1 MQYKVIDAP
10 DVEPISLSEAK
21 TYLKVDHNDE
31 DTLIA
36 TLIKA
41 AREYIES
48 HIGRAMI
55 TQTIEAVY
63 DDWCI
68 ILPLANAQSVTSVKY
83 YDNNGN
89 QQTWDAAN
97 YTLEAKG
104 EPNSI
109 VRNVDVTYPVLS
121 LPKRDRVEV
130 IYVAG
135 FGDDA
140 DSVPAE
146 LKIMMYKVLSEFYEH
161 REDRPWEKLTAS
173 RYMIRKNAQWLF

>member
-1 MQYKVIDAP
+1 MQYKVIDKP

-21 TYLKVDHNDE
+21 AYLKVDNTVE

-36 TLIKA
+36 TLIQA
-41 AREYIES
+41 SREYIES
-48 HIGRAMI
+48 QVGRAMI

-68 ILPLANAQSVTSVKY
+68 VLPLSNAQSVTSVKY
-83 YDNNGN
+83 YDPDGN
-89 QQTWDAAN
+89 LQTWDAAN
-97 YTLEAKG
+97 YQLEAKG
-104 EPNSI
+104 EPCTITKAVDI
-109 VRNVDVTYPVLS
+109 VYPVLT
-121 LPKRDRVEV
+121 LPRRDRVEV

-140 DSVPAE
+140 DDVPSE
-146 LKIMMYKVLSEFYEH
+146 YKLMMYKVLAEFYEH

-173 RYMIRKNAQWLF
+173 RYLIRKNARWGF